1 MLINLAMVLQR
12 FQIEKAIPEYNL
24 ELKSTLTIKPVNFKM
39 KVRRRPGRSLMT
51 GLPGGGPA
59 ESAQKHRHEHE
70 KSQQQSA
77 YSRDEMKPVSVFYG
91 GNTGTCESLA
101 FGLSKSLFDL
111 GFATHVQN
119 LDTATENL
127 PTDRPC
133 VIITPSYEGKPPDN
147 AKKFV
152 AWIEQLISMSKKL
165 PLGMK
170 YAVFGVGNS
179 DWVSTFHRVPQLV
192 DETLA
197 KLGAERIIDAGFAN
211 VKQDLV
217 GPWEEWSEQLCVS
230 LSGTTRASRP
240 SAGVNVSFDSKQ
252 DGDMLGGERMAA
264 GTVVVNEELAD
275 TSAGAAKRHVEI
287 RLPPGSDYT
296 SGDYLFTRCRN
307 PDESVR
313 RARMRFGL
321 SGEEVMS
328 VQGTKK
334 DFLPS
339 RPMAVDRFLQS
350 NVELAAPITK
360 RQLSTLASFATE
372 GSTER
377 TQLEKMQEDIRYQEL
392 LDKRYSVIDVLEEV
406 PRLVVPFGVYID
418 MLLPLTPRQYSI
430 SSSPLHSKDSPGSS
444 EADNAPIASITFDV
458 FESPATSGHGTFRGV
473 ASSYLA
479 NRRPGD
485 LVPCFVR
492 PTNVNFR
499 LPPNTETPVIML
511 SAGTGI
517 APMRGFIQERAAI
530 KRAGVRKLG
539 PAILFF
545 GCRHPDKDYIYRHE
559 LTEWESDG
567 VVEVIPC
574 FSKPSNG
581 QAGRHVPD
589 ALWEHRSRVWDMFRD
604 GGNIY
609 LCGSAARL
617 GRTAAEMCRRIWREK
632 TGKSELEAEEW
643 LEQVKNDRY
652 VSDVY

>member
-1 MLINLAMVLQR
+1 M
-12 FQIEKAIPEYNL
+12 
-24 ELKSTLTIKPVNFKM
+24 
-39 KVRRRPGRSLMT
+39 
-51 GLPGGGPA
+51 
-59 ESAQKHRHEHE
+59 
-70 KSQQQSA
+70 
-77 YSRDEMKPVSVFYG
+77 
-91 GNTGTCESLA
+91 
-101 FGLSKSLFDL
+101 
-111 GFATHVQN
+111 
-119 LDTATENL
+119 
-127 PTDRPC
+127 
-133 VIITPSYEGKPPDN
+133 
-147 AKKFV
+147 
-152 AWIEQLISMSKKL
+152 
-165 PLGMK
+165 
-170 YAVFGVGNS
+170 
-179 DWVSTFHRVPQLV
+179 
-192 DETLA
+192 
-197 KLGAERIIDAGFAN
+197 
-211 VKQDLV
+211 
-217 GPWEEWSEQLCVS
+217 S

-252 DGDMLGGERMAA
+252 DGDMLGDETMAA
-264 GTVVVNEELAD
+264 GTVIVNEELAD

-313 RARMRFGL
+313 RVRMRFGL

-328 VQGTKK
+328 VQGSKK

-339 RPMAVDRFLQS
+339 RPMVVDRFLQS

-360 RQLSTLASFATE
+360 RQLGTLASFATE
-372 GSTER
+372 GSADR
-377 TQLEKMQEDIRYQEL
+377 TQLEKMQADTRYQEL
-392 LDKRYSVIDVLEEV
+392 LGKRFSVIDVLEEV
-406 PRLVVPFGVYID
+406 PRLVVPFGVYIE
-418 MLLPLTPRQYSI
+418 MLLPLTPRQFSI
-430 SSSPLHSKDSPGSS
+430 SSSPLHSKNIPGSS
-444 EADNAPIASITFDV
+444 EAEDAPIASITFDV

-492 PTNVNFR
+492 PTTMNFR

-545 GCRHPDKDYIYRHE
+545 GCRHPDKDFIYRHE
-559 LTEWESDG
+559 LTEWESEG

-589 ALWEHRSRVWDMFRD
+589 ALWEHRNRVWDMFRD

-617 GRTAAEMCRRIWREK
+617 GRSAAEMCRRIWREK